1 MKLRNYGNVEMRKCG
16 IREWR
21 YALAFCIFSCLHV
34 FVFSY
39 SAEGAEKFAY
49 RGRLE
54 RTDGSLFNAA
64 LPMTMSFRLYDGES
78 GGSPLESDDFC
89 AKSEAAL
96 KNYLDKQVK
105 EGTITPAERKAI
117 GH

>member
-1 MKLRNYGNVEMRKCG
+1 MRKCG

-78 GGSPLESDDFC
+78 GGSPLWAHTAS
-89 AKSEAAL
+89 
-96 KNYLDKQVK
+96 
-105 EGTITPAERKAI
+105 
-117 GH
+117 